1 MLKTLALSVV
11 GLASLALAYPDTDLV
26 KQLDQFDDISFG
38 LYSGYVAIPNTKK
51 QLHYMAALSKGNKL
65 TDPLII
71 WFNGGPGC
79 SSMLG
84 FSQEN
89 GPYALN
95 DGDTIFRSNDYSW
108 NQKANMFWLE
118 SPAGVGFS
126 ICGDATE
133 CKFDDNNSGDDNLQA
148 VLALLQLFPEINAN
162 DLYIAGESY
171 AGIYIPKLVQR
182 IDQYNSKNAA
192 TNAYKPNLKGFMVGN
207 GVTNWKYDADPAFV
221 EQAYWFGLIDDVQY
235 HQMKTCNYE
244 YY

>member
-1 MLKTLALSVV
+1 
-11 GLASLALAYPDTDLV
+11 
-26 KQLDQFDDISFG
+26 
-38 LYSGYVAIPNTKK
+38 
-51 QLHYMAALSKGNKL
+51 MAALSKGNKL

-95 DGDTIFRSNDYSW
+95 DNDSIFRSNDYSW

-126 ICGDATE
+126 ICGDPTE

-148 VLALLQLFPEINAN
+148 VLALL
-162 DLYIAGESY
+162 
-171 AGIYIPKLVQR
+171 
-182 IDQYNSKNAA
+182 
-192 TNAYKPNLKGFMVGN
+192 
-207 GVTNWKYDADPAFV
+207 
-221 EQAYWFGLIDDVQY
+221 
-235 HQMKTCNYE
+235 
-244 YY
+244 